1 MFKLC
6 IGKDFSPFKV
16 KEKLNIAKKKKK
28 EKKGE
33 QFSKGKR
40 VFLKT
45 IFMPLCLLDVKSN
58 DADDK
63 FFMGA

>member
-1 MFKLC
+1 M
-6 IGKDFSPFKV
+6 GKDFSPFKV

-28 EKKGE
+28 KKKANN
-33 QFSKGKR
+33 FFKGKK
-40 VFLKT
+40 VFVKT